1 MKRPTM
7 EQWRLFL
14 KTKQL
19 RSFAK
24 VAEVLNTDPAYVGK
38 AVARLE
44 AYLGEPLFIR
54 TRPKLTTT
62 WLAEQIAPKIS
73 AAISELDRILCAEKP
88 GNESNPYR
96 IGVPL
101 SFAKIFLHWVSAFQE
116 IEPDAIFEVV
126 PYDVLTGCDIGR
138 HDLVVAQRSLP
149 MERVYA
155 QPMGKNRRILV
166 ASQEAAKTFAVEKP
180 EDLLS
185 IPLVS
190 SRSRQILTSENETVN
205 MTIRSVIKV
214 TDSLSALECVLHRQC
229 CAVGIPIWAAH
240 PMIAEGLCVR
250 ILPDWSCDAEDV
262 WLVRPRRQYRDN
274 IHRKLAEYFLKRWRA
289 LEKI

>member
-1 MKRPTM
+1 MKRPTV
-7 EQWRLFL
+7 EQWRIFL

-24 VAEVLNTDPAYVGK
+24 VAEVLDTDPAYVGK

-44 AYLGEPLFIR
+44 AHLGESLFIR

-62 WLAEQIAPKIS
+62 WQAEQIAPEIS
-73 AAISELDRILCAEKP
+73 AALSELDSIFNADTS
-88 GNESNPYR
+88 GNESNRYR

-101 SFAKIFLHWVSAFQE
+101 SFAKMFLHWVSDFQE
-116 IEPDAIFEVV
+116 IEPDAIYEIV
-126 PYDVLTGCDIGR
+126 PYDLSAGCDVGR
-138 HDLVVAQRSLP
+138 HDLVVAQRNLP
-149 MERVYA
+149 LERVFA
-155 QPMGKNRRILV
+155 KPMGKNRRILV
-166 ASQEAAKTFAVEKP
+166 ASREAAKTLAVEKP

-190 SRSRQILTSENETVN
+190 SRNRQTLTSENETLN

-229 CAVGIPIWAAH
+229 CAVGIPVWAVQ

-250 ILPDWSCDAEDV
+250 ILPNWTCEAEDV
-262 WLVRPRRQYRDN
+262 WLVRPRRQYRDD
-274 IHRKLAEYFLKRWRA
+274 IHRKLVSYILKRWRA